1 MEMILPQD
9 QAPDAGTISL
19 ATKLVILGI
28 GSVFSTPP
36 LLLLILW
43 RVW

>member
-1 MEMILPQD
+1 MTLTQD
-9 QAPDAGTISL
+9 KEVDDATLNL
-19 ATKLVILGI
+19 ATGLVIGGI
-28 GSVFSTPP
+28 LAVLSTPP